1 MDKLNKSKEGTL
13 SLDEILK
20 LLEKYGEIEL
30 NNVTIHID
38 KLLIRSEK
46 TSGKE
51 R

>member
-1 MDKLNKSKEGTL
+1 MSESKEGTL
-13 SLDEILK
+13 SLEEILK

-46 TSGKE
+46 ASGKE

>member
-1 MDKLNKSKEGTL
+1 VDKLSKSKESTL
-13 SLDEILK
+13 SLEEILK

-38 KLLIRSEK
+38 KLLIRSGKASE
-46 TSGKE
+46 KE

>member
-1 MDKLNKSKEGTL
+1 MSKSKESIL
-13 SLDEILK
+13 SLEEILK

-46 TSGKE
+46 VSGKE
-51 R
+51 Q